1 MSMIH
6 ALPRDRRGIAL
17 PTALFALVVI
27 GALVAGVFF
36 TARVEVKSGENT
48 MSGARATEAA
58 QAGLMMGYPNVLA
71 LASGLS
77 NGGSAAGTKTQ
88 IGSTGSYYQD
98 SVTQL
103 NRFMFLLRSYGTY
116 EVNGNVVAARTLAML
131 VKRYIPELNLQAGAT
146 VVGTPV
152 VKGSAVID
160 GNDHVPTGWTG
171 CSTGSAVPGVR
182 TNSTD
187 TTNVQ
192 KASNIVTG
200 TGVPE
205 MVGGDTSVSNLKN
218 VLDTMFYQL
227 AAQANVIYNAA
238 DGATITANPNPA
250 GTGTCVKTD
259 TTNWGDPLRGSPA
272 NACENYFPIVY
283 VNIPLGAGGTHGSV
297 KLHAY
302 GQGVLLIN
310 GDMELN
316 AGSIWNGLIL
326 LRGDFGK
333 ANGDATITG
342 GVVAQNADLDVN
354 GAGVQGNLTLNY
366 SSCAVSTALKNLAVS
381 SPSTYRGFIQY

>member
-1 MSMIH
+1 MQ
-6 ALPRDRRGIAL
+6 LTTLRRDERGIAL
-17 PTALFALVVI
+17 PTAIFALVVI
-27 GALVAGVFF
+27 GALVAGIFF
-36 TARVEVKSGENT
+36 TARIEVRSGENT
-48 MSGARATEAA
+48 MSEARATEAA
-58 QAGLMMGYPNVLA
+58 QGGLLMGYPNVLTIAGA
-71 LASGLS
+71 LT
-77 NGGSAAGTKTQ
+77 NGGQAGTPKTQ
-88 IGSTGSYYQD
+88 IGTSGSYYTD

-103 NRFMFLLRSYGTY
+103 NRYMFLLRSFGTY
-116 EVNGNVVAARTLAML
+116 EVNGQVVAARTLAML
-131 VKRYIPELNLQAGAT
+131 IKRYIPEMNLQAGAT

-160 GNDHVPTGWTG
+160 GNDHVPPGWTG
-171 CSTGSAVPGVR
+171 CTLGAAVPGVR

-187 TTNVQ
+187 TNNIQ

-200 TGVPE
+200 TGTPDI
-205 MVGGDTSVSNLKN
+205 VGGDTSVSNLKN

-227 AAQANVIYNAA
+227 AAEANVIYHAA

-250 GTGTCVKTD
+250 GTGTCIKTD
-259 TTNWGDPLRGSPA
+259 TTNWGDPGRASPA
-272 NACENYFPIVY
+272 NGCENWFPIVY
-283 VNIPLGAGGTHGSV
+283 VSIPLGAGGTHGSV

-316 AGSIWNGLIL
+316 AGSVWNGLIL

-354 GAGVQGNLTLNY
+354 GAGVQGNLSLNY
-366 SSCAVSTALKNLAVS
+366 SSCAISTALKNLSVA